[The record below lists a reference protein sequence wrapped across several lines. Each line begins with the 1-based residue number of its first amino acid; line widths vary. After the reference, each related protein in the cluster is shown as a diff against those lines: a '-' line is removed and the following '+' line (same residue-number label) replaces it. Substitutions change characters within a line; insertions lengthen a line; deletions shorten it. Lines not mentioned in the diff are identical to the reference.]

1 MTQGTGMKAQSD
13 NTQDSSELPGLLPSS
28 SKKPGADFESTLDRM
43 KTACRVK
50 SDKML
55 ADALDVKHSTIT
67 TSRRRGA
74 VPASWL
80 LTISDKTGVS
90 VDWLRTGEGEMK
102 RGGAQFAKI
111 RPGER
116 WDDPRPGS
124 EDGPLWKAGL
134 YQRHKEEPEPQ
145 ASIYDD
151 SEGEDFDLAEVL
163 AQTLDILKSKTVYTT
178 AIVSNIK
185 AFHKAITTEK
195 KIDEMQGQLNQALSS
210 FQDQLDKTNQL
221 VQGLRSENAQLRH
234 DLEESRAASAVRDT
248 G

>member
-28 SKKPGADFESTLDRM
+28 SKKPGTDFESTLNRM
-43 KTACRVK
+43 KTACRVS

-90 VDWLRTGEGEMK
+90 VDWLRTGEGEMA
-102 RGGAQFAKI
+102 RGGTQFASVKQT
-111 RPGER
+111 RELMEGRAPETR
-116 WDDPRPGS
+116 RTQWSDAAPT
-124 EDGPLWKAGL
+124 
-134 YQRHKEEPEPQ
+134 EPAKPQ
-145 ASIYDD
+145 ASIYNDT
-151 SEGEDFDLAEVL
+151 SQQSGIADLVAKTIEVL
-163 AQTLDILKSKTVYTT
+163 QSNTVFETALKSNIEAFHR
-178 AIVSNIK
+178 AIVLEKQIDQVEDRIMAKIGGRLDALESSN
-185 AFHKAITTEK
+185 
-195 KIDEMQGQLNQALSS
+195 QQLQ
-210 FQDQLDKTNQL
+210 T
-221 VQGLRSENAQLRH
+221 ENAQLRH
-234 DLEESRAASAVRDT
+234 DLEESRAASAIRDT

>member
-1 MTQGTGMKAQSD
+1 M
-13 NTQDSSELPGLLPSS
+13 
-28 SKKPGADFESTLDRM
+28 
-43 KTACRVK
+43 
-50 SDKML
+50 

-67 TSRRRGA
+67 TARRRGA

-145 ASIYDD
+145 PSIYND
-151 SEGEDFDLAEVL
+151 SPRKDVSIADLLAKTARVL
-163 AQTLDILKSKTVYTT
+163 ESNTIYREALH
-178 AIVSNIK
+178 SNIE
-185 AFHKAITTEK
+185 AFHHGVVL
-195 KIDEMQGQLNQALSS
+195 DERVNKMEEQFGQALASL
-210 FQDQLDKTNQL
+210 Q
-221 VQGLRSENAQLRH
+221 AQLREIQAENKTIRH
-234 DLEESRAASAVRDT
+234 ELEESRAASAIRDT